1 LIEQL
6 LPSGHPRVKSKR
18 NDMTAIPLTIIH
30 SLANHGLLAAV
41 DGPGFNL
48 WETFKGAETFGKAIV
63 ILLVIFS
70 LIAWT
75 VMIGKYLEL
84 SNWREMNLAFQARL
98 RDADTLMTQNVSSS
112 LRSGGPYA
120 RLFLDAVEA
129 SRKHAADRESSV
141 RMGLIENALQRGV
154 AAECVKYETKMVLLG
169 SLVSGAPF
177 MGLLGTVVGVMV
189 AFNGMA
195 APGSTAT
202 LQNIAPGVA
211 SALLATVAGLLVA
224 IPSVFGYNF
233 LLSQSK
239 LMITEIENYASWL
252 ADRLELEMEAQKV
265 VVAPQY
271 ATPVAPAPYAPPPAT
286 YAPPPAPYVPP
297 PTPSPYSPP
306 VRPSAPSPA
315 AAKPVPPPPPA
326 APKSVPPPTDTPT
339 ERYLRFDVSEQD

>member
-1 LIEQL
+1 
-6 LPSGHPRVKSKR
+6 
-18 NDMTAIPLTIIH
+18 MPLTIIH
-30 SLANHGLLAAV
+30 SLANPGFLAA
-41 DGPGFNL
+41 GSFNL
-48 WETFKGAETFGKAIV
+48 LETFKGAEVFGQAIV

-98 RDADTLMTQNVSSS
+98 RDADTLMTINVTNN
-112 LRSGGPYA
+112 LRQSGPYA

-129 SRKHAADRESSV
+129 SRQRAATCEPSV

-195 APGSTAT
+195 APGSTNT

-252 ADRLELEMEAQKV
+252 ADRLELEMESQKV
-265 VVAPQY
+265 VIAQQY
-271 ATPVAPAPYAPPPAT
+271 AAPVAAAPVPAPYTPPPAPYT
-286 YAPPPAPYVPP
+286 PPPAPYVP

-306 VRPSAPSPA
+306 VRPSVPQA
-315 AAKPVPPPPPA
+315 AAKPASSPT

-339 ERYLRFDVSEQD
+339 ERYLRMDVSEQD